1 MSDLASGHGAAPVKV
16 AVRRLPAA
24 LDLPLPSR
32 ATAHAAGFDLRAAVD
47 LPIVVPV
54 GGRALV
60 PTGVAIAVPPGYEAQ
75 IRPRSGL
82 ALRHGI
88 GLINSPGTIDS
99 DYRGEIG
106 LPVIN
111 LGGKPYTI
119 RRGERVAQLVIQA
132 VCRVDLRLTLEL
144 DATERGGQG
153 FGHSG
158 D

>member
-1 MSDLASGHGAAPVKV
+1 VSKVTVGVRRLFPERDRDLPLPGYMSAGASGLD
-16 AVRRLPAA
+16 LPAA
-24 LDLPLPSR
+24 LEGEVTLAPGEIRL
-32 ATAHAAGFDLRAAVD
+32 
-47 LPIVVPV
+47 I
-54 GGRALV
+54 
-60 PTGVAIAVPPGYEAQ
+60 PTGLALAIPEGYEGQ